1 MPAKKTKP
9 KKKKS
14 FIRNFLFAIGGSLIA
29 LLVINLFVGLNPKWQ
44 EPQVIKSQNGVLD
57 VSINPSGVEGMG
69 EQKQIM
75 AAAQK
80 NVLNNEINGIQ
91 VTFVFGKQ
99 MGEYAL
105 VRAVPLHN
113 ETDPLQIVL
122 QKVHGKWKVIA
133 SGTAFPELEGKVPS
147 GLFE

>member
-1 MPAKKTKP
+1 MPVKKTKS
-9 KKKKS
+9 KKKKN
-14 FIRNFLFAIGGSLIA
+14 FVRNFLFALGGSLIA
-29 LLVINLFVGLNPKWQ
+29 LLVINLFVDHPTWQ
-44 EPQVIKSQNGVLD
+44 EPQMFKATNNMLV
-57 VSINPSGVEGMG
+57 NPSGAEDMG

-75 AAAQK
+75 EAAQK
-80 NVLNNEINGIQ
+80 NVLNNQINGIQ
-91 VTFVFGKQ
+91 VKFVFGKQ

-122 QKVHGKWKVIA
+122 QKVDGSWEVIE
-133 SGTAFPELEGKVPS
+133 SGTAFPDLEGKVPS